1 MSPAEQL
8 RFVAAV
14 QRLMVNKD
22 YLLGG
27 SVVGTFVIKQGQ
39 QHGCYRELRAFYT
52 LVLRNTYV

>member
-22 YLLGG
+22 YLLGACG
-27 SVVGTFVIKQGQ
+27 SVFGSFVIKRG
-39 QHGCYRELRAFYT
+39 HGCGIWKFSIPTTRL
-52 LVLRNTYV
+52 LS